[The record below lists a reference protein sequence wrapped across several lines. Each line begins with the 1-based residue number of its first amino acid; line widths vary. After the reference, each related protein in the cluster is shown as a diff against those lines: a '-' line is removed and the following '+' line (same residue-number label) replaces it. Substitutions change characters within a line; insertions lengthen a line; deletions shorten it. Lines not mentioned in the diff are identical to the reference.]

1 MENNELNE
9 AELYGIAQFGKQVEQ
24 FTSSDIGQY
33 LLSRAMREY
42 DDAVEEFRTVDV
54 SNVEM
59 VRSLQ
64 NKMVQSSKFMEWLQE
79 AVREGLNALKII
91 ENGSE

>member
-54 SNVEM
+54 SKVEM